1 MNHHTVTT
9 TFDVSRDE
17 VFDYL
22 ADIERLPEWAT
33 EFARELKLVDGRHKV
48 VNGLG
53 EFFFELHAD
62 ADTGVIDMLAG
73 PDEDHLLCFPTRV
86 VPTPGGGSAFTFT
99 MFQAPGQP
107 DEQFASQHASLLR
120 ELDNLGRRL
129 RVSADRDAIASIQRH
144 RKEQADGRVPST
156 S

>member
-9 TFDVSRDE
+9 TFAASRDE

-22 ADIERLPEWAT
+22 ADIAKLPEWAT
-33 EFARELKLVDGRHKV
+33 EFARELKLVNGRYTV

-53 EFFFELHAD
+53 EFFFEIHAD
-62 ADTGVIDMLAG
+62 AGTGVIDMLAG
-73 PDEDHLLCFPTRV
+73 PDEKHLHCFPTRV
-86 VPTPGGGSAFTFT
+86 VATPNGGSAFTFT

-120 ELDNLGRRL
+120 EVGNLERRF
-129 RVSADRDAIASIQRH
+129 RVTGHSDPAASMQH
-144 RKEQADGRVPST
+144 NRKEQVDGRVPST
-156 S
+156 R